1 MVDWGRGDL
10 RGMRPTLRDVGKR
23 EDKDRILNKEEK
35 EHKMRMEAEA
45 LAEEIEEEL
54 GEGVEEG
61 NVDVEEVI
69 IEEEKK

>member
-10 RGMRPTLRDVGKR
+10 RGMRQTLRDVGKR